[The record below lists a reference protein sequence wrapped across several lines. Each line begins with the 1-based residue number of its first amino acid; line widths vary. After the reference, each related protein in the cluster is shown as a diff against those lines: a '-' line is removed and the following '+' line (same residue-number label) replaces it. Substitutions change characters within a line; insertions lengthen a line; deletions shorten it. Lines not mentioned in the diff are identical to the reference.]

1 MAPLALYFLCVTP
14 MCGHFLFLHV
24 NQSAGVES
32 PDTIP
37 ISEATILAHL
47 KGHGFTGQILGDLA
61 NSPLKPRDL
70 AKIIH
75 TDQPLAIGFTAY
87 QQNMAQVRLWAR
99 FAKRVLPAT
108 KVILG
113 GPQATFMPSE
123 ALKQM
128 PEVDFLCRG
137 EGEEV
142 MLGLARTLSDGADI
156 SRVPG
161 LCYFDENEAV
171 ETGPAHG
178 AKDLDEYDSPYL
190 GDLIDLRYKAR
201 AVMLTSRGCAFDC
214 AFCYTPNASCRTV
227 RFHSIER
234 IVEEMKYL
242 KSRGMPAFWFADPNF
257 SFSRERL
264 VALLEAIVREVPG
277 ATFWCQTRYD
287 LVDEELVSLL
297 RRAGADNVAFG
308 LESANSEVL
317 RRINKPIDLERLS
330 RVIHM
335 TQEAG
340 INVELFSMF
349 ALPGESF
356 DQAMATLAF
365 VRNNGVSIDGNSISQ
380 QAHLFFGTSMN
391 DDPAGYG
398 IRPFPWTRPAY
409 LSVCR
414 DYETDAMSADDIRRV
429 SLIWRLNRN
438 DFAEDVLAG
447 KNLFHRAA
455 FITQNRDTLKD
466 RPEAMCLLTR
476 IYLSLEEYKAALET
490 MRAVSKAFPEDPG
503 AQSLLGGSFLCFKLS
518 SEKARPGFKVIY
530 DCQGSVEGK
539 LVLPTCGRF
548 QEAVIGE
555 GLLLSEFEA
564 HLEGMDPG
572 ESIRFDMTFPDNYG
586 HTGLAGKT
594 ITFRI
599 YLHHSMEPITVENYE
614 DFDNEP
620 VHNVYQ
626 IEDLAALRQ
635 HNINL
640 YYKVL
645 RTRKIDGQNIDMAD
659 ALMLVNLYLKLG
671 FKDLALDIPRVFR
684 DNAVVFAHAAHI
696 FRQNGQAR
704 EALELLDEGGGGGQ
718 LEQMIRAEA
727 LFELNR
733 LEESEALANEMALPH
748 NVPLPLA
755 DLRVRLAAQLM
766 LPIET
771 YLERAQAL
779 LDAKA
784 HAML

>member
-1 MAPLALYFLCVTP
+1 MS
-14 MCGHFLFLHV
+14 GHFLFIHV

-37 ISEATILAHL
+37 VSEATILAHL
-47 KGHGFTGQILGDLA
+47 KSHGFTGQILADLA

-70 AKIIH
+70 AKVIH
-75 TDQPLAIGFTAY
+75 TEQPLAIGFTAY
-87 QQNMAQVRLWAR
+87 QQNIEQIRLWAR
-99 FAKRVLPAT
+99 LSKKISPGS
-108 KVILG
+108 KIILG
-113 GPQATFMPSE
+113 GPQVTFMPAR
-123 ALKQM
+123 ALRHM

-137 EGEEV
+137 EGEDV
-142 MLGLARTLSDGADI
+142 MLGLAWALSNGGEI

-161 LCYFDENEAV
+161 LCFLEENEGV

-190 GDLIDLRYKAR
+190 TDLIDLRHKAR

-214 AFCYTPNASCRTV
+214 AFCYTPNASHRRV

-234 IVEEMKYL
+234 IVDEMKYL

-257 SFSRERL
+257 SSSRKRL
-264 VALLEAIVREVPG
+264 IALLEAIVREVPG
-277 ATFWCQTRYD
+277 ITFWCQTRYD
-287 LVDEELVSLL
+287 LVDDELVSLL
-297 RRAGADNVAFG
+297 KRAGADNMAFG
-308 LESANSEVL
+308 LESANPAVL
-317 RRINKPIDLERLS
+317 ERINKPIDLERLS
-330 RVIHM
+330 DVIHM

-349 ALPGESF
+349 ALPGETF
-356 DQAMATLAF
+356 DQAMGTLAF
-365 VRNNGVSIDGNSISQ
+365 VRNNRVAVEGNSISQ
-380 QAHLFFGTSMN
+380 QAHLFFGTPMN
-391 DDPAGYG
+391 QNPAAYG
-398 IRPFPWTRPAY
+398 IRPFHRTRPAY

-414 DYETDAMSADDIRRV
+414 DYETDAMSADDIHRV

-447 KNLFHRAA
+447 ANLFHRAA

-466 RPEAMCLLTR
+466 RPEALCLLAR
-476 IYLSLEEYKAALET
+476 IYLTLEEYKAALDV

-503 AQSLLGGSFLCFKLS
+503 ARSLLRGPFPCFKLS

-530 DCQGSVEGK
+530 DCQGSVEGQ
-539 LVLPTCGRF
+539 LVLATCGRF
-548 QEAVIGE
+548 QEAILGE
-555 GLLLSEFEA
+555 GTLLPEFENRF
-564 HLEGMDPG
+564 EGMSPG
-572 ESIRFDMTFPDNYG
+572 ESARFDMTFPDNYG
-586 HTGLAGKT
+586 HTGLAGKA

-599 YLHHSMEPITVENYE
+599 YLHHTMEPIIVENYE
-614 DFDNEP
+614 GFDNEP
-620 VHNVYQ
+620 LHNVYQ

-645 RTRKIDGQNIDMAD
+645 RTRNISGESTDMAD

-671 FKDLALDIPRVFR
+671 FKDPAINIARSFR
-684 DNAVVFAHAAHI
+684 DDAVILAHAAHI
-696 FRQNGQAR
+696 FCKNSEPGT
-704 EALELLDEGGGGGQ
+704 ALKLLDEGGQDGQ
-718 LEQMIRAEA
+718 MEQMIRAEA

-733 LEESEALANEMALPH
+733 LEESEALANDMVLPH
-748 NVPLPLA
+748 NVPLA
-755 DLRVRLAAQLM
+755 DLRVRLAAHML

-784 HAML
+784 HAIL

>member
-14 MCGHFLFLHV
+14 MSGHFLFIHA

-47 KGHGFTGQILGDLA
+47 KSRGFTGQIIGDLA

-70 AKIIH
+70 AKVIH
-75 TDQPLAIGFTAY
+75 ADQPLAIGFTAY

-99 FAKRVLPAT
+99 FAKKVSPDT

-123 ALKQM
+123 ALRQM

-142 MLGLARTLSDGADI
+142 MLGLARALSDQADI
-156 SRVPG
+156 SGVPG
-161 LCYFDENEAV
+161 LCFFQDDEV
-171 ETGPAHG
+171 METGPAHG
-178 AKDLDEYDSPYL
+178 TKDLDEYDSPYL
-190 GDLIDLRYKAR
+190 TDLIDLRYKSR

-214 AFCYTPNASCRTV
+214 AFCYTPNASGRRV

-257 SFSRERL
+257 SSSRKRL
-264 VALLEAIVREVPG
+264 IALLEAIIREVPEI
-277 ATFWCQTRYD
+277 TFWCQTRYD
-287 LVDEELVSLL
+287 LVDDELVSLL
-297 RRAGADNVAFG
+297 KRAGADNMAFG
-308 LESANSEVL
+308 LESANPEVL
-317 RRINKPIDLERLS
+317 RRINKPIDLERLAG
-330 RVIHM
+330 VIRM

-349 ALPGESF
+349 ALPGETF

-365 VRNNGVSIDGNSISQ
+365 VRNNRVAIDGNSISQ
-380 QAHLFFGTSMN
+380 QAHLFFGTPMN
-391 DDPAGYG
+391 ENPAAYG
-398 IRPFPWTRPAY
+398 IRPFPRTRPAY

-414 DYETDAMSADDIRRV
+414 DYETDAMSADDIHRV

-438 DFAEDVLAG
+438 DFAEDVLAE

-455 FITQNRDTLKD
+455 FITQNRYTLKH
-466 RPEAMCLLTR
+466 RPEAICLLAR
-476 IYLSLEEYKAALET
+476 IYLSLEEYKAALDA
-490 MRAVSKAFPEDPG
+490 MRAVRTEFPEDPG
-503 AQSLLGGSFLCFKLS
+503 AQSLLRGPFLCFKLS
-518 SEKARPGFKVIY
+518 SGKARPGFKVIY

-539 LVLPTCGRF
+539 LVLAACGRF
-548 QEAVIGE
+548 QEAVLGE

-564 HLEGMDPG
+564 HLQGMDPG
-572 ESIRFDMTFPDNYG
+572 ESTRFDMTFPDNYG
-586 HTGLAGKT
+586 HTGLAGKS

-599 YLHHSMEPITVENYE
+599 YLHHTMEPIIMENYE
-614 DFDNEP
+614 GLDNELLQ
-620 VHNVYQ
+620 NVYQ

-635 HNINL
+635 HNIHL

-645 RTRKIDGQNIDMAD
+645 RTRNLDGQNTDMAD

-671 FKDLALDIPRVFR
+671 FKDLALNIVRSFR
-684 DNAVVFAHAAHI
+684 DNAVVFTHAAHI

-704 EALELLDEGGGGGQ
+704 EALELLEEGGGGGQ
-718 LEQMIRAEA
+718 MEQMIRAEA
-727 LFELNR
+727 LFELDR
-733 LEESEALANEMALPH
+733 LEESEALANDTALPH
-748 NVPLPLA
+748 KVPLPLA
-755 DLRVRLAAQLM
+755 DLRVRLAARLM
-766 LPIET
+766 LPIQT

-779 LDAKA
+779 LEARTQA
-784 HAML
+784 IL